1 MRISGQSRTTLKFTD
16 NKDLANFQPGDVV
29 GVGPDTT
36 NPKFSIDVTNDPP
49 IDITGNL
56 NTVENSGG
64 TFVETAPANSFGI
77 TNCWYL
83 DGSEDNYLRW
93 SGLTMPTKY
102 TLDYYFHPDGNQVSN
117 ARTLELGSSRPY
129 DDFGGASVRNVRV
142 RQLSGDS
149 YTDYSYTALGDGWNH
164 IRVSNTG
171 IWHNGNLVNGSP
183 RDMAGYIADKVQ
195 IGSYSN
201 VSSTSYK
208 FKGWIGPARLASV
221 DLGAPPAGGLVL
233 KDSKFG
239 DPITVT
245 SVDADN
251 NTMFVSGGTWN
262 NGDVV
267 TGPVIP
273 PATGVVSGQPANST
287 INLGTTDG
295 RWIVD
300 GGLTVLGPAD
310 TPATYVES
318 YLTWDNSNVVTGMTS
333 VDPGFDDTNNLNITF
348 PATAPSGDSWD
359 VELPPGT
366 YMQTRVQASND
377 SGTAD
382 TGWSNVYTP
391 RASRAADY
399 NADEAFAEKALRI
412 LTFENR
418 KHVYCG
424 QQAEAKRDAAIQSL
438 ADQGY
443 TLPDILK
450 YL

>member
-1 MRISGQSRTTLKFTD
+1 MT
-16 NKDLANFQPGDVV
+16 
-29 GVGPDTT
+29 
-36 NPKFSIDVTNDPP
+36 
-49 IDITGNL
+49 
-56 NTVENSGG
+56 
-64 TFVETAPANSFGI
+64 
-77 TNCWYL
+77 
-83 DGSEDNYLRW
+83 
-93 SGLTMPTKY
+93 
-102 TLDYYFHPDGNQVSN
+102 
-117 ARTLELGSSRPY
+117 
-129 DDFGGASVRNVRV
+129 
-142 RQLSGDS
+142 
-149 YTDYSYTALGDGWNH
+149 
-164 IRVSNTG
+164 
-171 IWHNGNLVNGSP
+171 
-183 RDMAGYIADKVQ
+183 
-195 IGSYSN
+195 
-201 VSSTSYK
+201 
-208 FKGWIGPARLASV
+208 
-221 DLGAPPAGGLVL
+221 
-233 KDSKFG
+233 
-239 DPITVT
+239 
-245 SVDADN
+245 
-251 NTMFVSGGTWN
+251 VSGGTWN

-300 GGLTVLGPAD
+300 GGLTVVGPAD

-318 YLTWDNSNVVTGMTS
+318 YLI
-333 VDPGFDDTNNLNITF
+333 FDGPNNLVEGLSSAERSFEPVSNLNITF
-348 PATAPSGDSWD
+348 PDTVNNVSWD

-377 SGTAD
+377 SGTVD
-382 TGWSNVYTP
+382 SGWSNVYTP

-399 NADEAFAEKALRI
+399 NADEAFAEKALRL